1 MLNMGLNMKRI
12 MLFATLLWQ
21 LGASAAP
28 MYPEANFDA
37 STTGGGSPWLFVMLA
52 IFILVLF
59 FGGKK

>member
-1 MLNMGLNMKRI
+1 MKRI